1 MFWRVVKTVIFSGI
15 APLSV
20 GFLIPRWLKQRF
32 GAPNVFGGIPGLVVA
47 CVLLGCGV
55 LLYCW
60 CAWDFVSRGEGTPAP
75 MDAPKKLVVS
85 GPYRYVRNPMYVAVL
100 CLIAAQVAEH
110 LLKPLLIY
118 FLAIFAAFH
127 LFVLG
132 YEEPHLRK
140 VFGVPYEEYCQRV
153 DRWLPRLRPPE

>member
-1 MFWRVVKTVIFSGI
+1 MLWRLVKTVIFSGI

-20 GFLIPRWLKQRF
+20 GILIPVSIEHRF
-32 GAPNVFGGIPGLVVA
+32 AGPNVFGGIPGLAVTR
-47 CVLLGCGV
+47 VLLGCGV

-75 MDAPKKLVVS
+75 IDAPKKLVVS

-100 CLIAAQVAEH
+100 CLIASQLAGH
-110 LLKPLLIY
+110 LSKPLLIY

-127 LFVLG
+127 LFVVG

-140 VFGVPYEEYCQRV
+140 VFGVPYEQYCRRV
-153 DRWLPRLRPPE
+153 HRWRPRLRPAE